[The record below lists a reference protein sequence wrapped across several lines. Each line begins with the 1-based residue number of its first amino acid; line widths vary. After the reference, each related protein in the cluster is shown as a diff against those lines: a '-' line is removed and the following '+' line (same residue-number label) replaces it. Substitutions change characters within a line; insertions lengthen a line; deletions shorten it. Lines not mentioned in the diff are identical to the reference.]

1 MSELSMSVE
10 EREAF
15 LADLHVGIIGIERSD
30 GPPLTVPIWY
40 DYVPGGEVWVLTD
53 GDSLKGRLLERAG
66 RFSLCAQTE
75 TSPYSYVSV
84 EGSATIRPSD
94 VEADS
99 RPMARR
105 YLGLKM
111 GDWYTDN
118 VPHGARPIR
127 VAMTPERWFTVDYS
141 KMPTG

>member
-15 LADLHVGIIGIERSD
+15 LADLHVGMIGIERAD
-30 GPPLTVPIWY
+30 GPPLTVPVWY
-40 DYVPGGEVWVLTD
+40 GYEPGGEVWVLTD
-53 GDSLKGRLLERAG
+53 GESLKGRLLERAG

-75 TSPYSYVSV
+75 AVPYSYVSV
-84 EGSATIRPSD
+84 EGTATFRPSD
-94 VEADS
+94 LEADS

-105 YLGLKM
+105 YLGDEM
-111 GDWYTDN
+111 GDWYTEN

-127 VAMTPERWFTVDYS
+127 VSMTPERWFTVDYS
-141 KMPTG
+141 KLGAG